1 MGGWLRYLELQA
13 KVKTGLSSGV
23 AVWAIIAAVASVVTF
38 GFILL
43 TAFIWLAER
52 YSPLTAALI
61 LTGFFL
67 LVSIIALIACML
79 ARNSTVKR
87 ARVQLAAR
95 SNTPWLDPRYF
106 SVGLQVVRAIGWRR
120 IVPLFA
126 VGVIAAGLAREWAGS
141 RARDGAGEAD
151 ETDENAEAGE
161 DDKLREAA

>member
-23 AVWAIIAAVASVVTF
+23 ALWAIIAAVAGVVTF

-67 LVSIIALIACML
+67 LVTIIALIACLM
-79 ARNSTVKR
+79 ARGSTVRR

-106 SVGLQVVRAIGWRR
+106 SVGLQAARAIGWRR
-120 IVPLFA
+120 IVPLVA
-126 VGVIAAGLAREWAGS
+126 VGVIAAGLAREWAGA
-141 RARDGAGEAD
+141 RVRDGAQEAD
-151 ETDENAEAGE
+151 ETGEDVGTGE
-161 DDKLREAA
+161 DDNLRDAA